1 MGDLDHAAYVMY
13 PLAVSA
19 LSFEGTTNLG
29 YDETHIIA
37 HGHGM
42 SGDIHIYTHTKS
54 RQAGRQALTR
64 WRNSASFISK
74 PQSLFQADYVLLSP
88 IGIN

>member
-1 MGDLDHAAYVMY
+1 MY

-37 HGHGM
+37 HGCSK
-42 SGDIHIYTHTKS
+42 SGDIHIHTYKD
-54 RQAGRQALTR
+54 QAGRQAGR
-64 WRNSASFISK
+64 H
-74 PQSLFQADYVLLSP
+74 
-88 IGIN
+88 

>member
-1 MGDLDHAAYVMY
+1 MY

-37 HGHGM
+37 HGCSK
-42 SGDIHIYTHTKS
+42 SGDIHIHTHTKS
-54 RQAGRQALTR
+54 SQAGIDTIEKQCFFHIKNHNDSFRLTMYC
-64 WRNSASFISK
+64 SA
-74 PQSLFQADYVLLSP
+74 P
-88 IGIN
+88 

>member
-1 MGDLDHAAYVMY
+1 MY

-37 HGHGM
+37 HGHGK
-42 SGDIHIYTHTKS
+42 SGDIYIHTHTKS
-54 RQAGRQALTR
+54 RQAGIDTIEKQCRLLSYQ
-64 WRNSASFISK
+64 K
-74 PQSLFQADYVLLSP
+74 PQATTLCSLFKADYVLLGP
-88 IGIN
+88 TRID